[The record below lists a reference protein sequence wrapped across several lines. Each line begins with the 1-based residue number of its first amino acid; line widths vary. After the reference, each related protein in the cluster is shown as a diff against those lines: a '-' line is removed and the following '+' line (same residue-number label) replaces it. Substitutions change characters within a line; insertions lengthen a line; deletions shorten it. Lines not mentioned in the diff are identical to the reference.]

1 MWRSKLYAD
10 VKILLHLGGPSQ
22 HAPSAFRPHQ
32 LALPL
37 QRQASASTFSLAL
50 DPSVGPIEDEYEHG
64 TLEGDQQAK
73 TAIFSAHRFILCSR
87 SPYFAQVLLNNGS
100 FQPHGA
106 SMWLVSDNGSAASHT
121 PEIVLPFPPFT
132 PAALHFV
139 LGYLYA
145 GNLAFSNRTFDL
157 STAFAIH
164 RAAIFLEVN
173 ALEAEIEAR
182 IVWEFCHGL
191 LWDKP
196 PLSDAEGTNETVW
209 QTTSRPCRCKRCLK
223 RIPRVWR
230 FANAPDVKAQ
240 ALSHRARRYMI
251 SAWGLCWG
259 REVATADPTDVRDLV
274 DSVLRFHIG
283 QVDAIVNNWRRLVS
297 GRRRLAQDVTA
308 SSGTLLPVES
318 TSQTWEE
325 RLSSIFDEIEAAL
338 LLKTLGNIQAVLDSD
353 ELHEIIEGKNFEGDL
368 LEKIL
373 KALEDS
379 TGALSTCKHAGIV
392 YQASGLASRPPNE
405 DHRH

>member
-1 MWRSKLYAD
+1 
-10 VKILLHLGGPSQ
+10 
-22 HAPSAFRPHQ
+22 
-32 LALPL
+32 
-37 QRQASASTFSLAL
+37 
-50 DPSVGPIEDEYEHG
+50 
-64 TLEGDQQAK
+64 
-73 TAIFSAHRFILCSR
+73 
-87 SPYFAQVLLNNGS
+87 
-100 FQPHGA
+100 
-106 SMWLVSDNGSAASHT
+106 
-121 PEIVLPFPPFT
+121 
-132 PAALHFV
+132 
-139 LGYLYA
+139 
-145 GNLAFSNRTFDL
+145 
-157 STAFAIH
+157 
-164 RAAIFLEVN
+164 
-173 ALEAEIEAR
+173 
-182 IVWEFCHGL
+182 
-191 LWDKP
+191 
-196 PLSDAEGTNETVW
+196 
-209 QTTSRPCRCKRCLK
+209 
-223 RIPRVWR
+223 
-230 FANAPDVKAQ
+230 
-240 ALSHRARRYMI
+240 MI

-283 QVDAIVNNWRRLVS
+283 QVDGIVNNWRRLVS

-392 YQASGLASRPPNE
+392 YQASGLASWPPHE